1 MSSYFF
7 RRNSHLIIIKFK
19 SVLCHFWLHILCRI
33 YSAVAVFTDS
43 GSWQTGHLLE
53 YLVTLLFVLLL
64 DYILIFIHENSL
76 RIRFKECY
84 SSGDCVCFCRG
95 NSVATNSGS
104 LYTKFS
110 VWYFAD
116 RTVNMMSPPQILL
129 LSLCYEFLG
138 WRSFFPFPSCCMKH
152 HRSVR
157 YYLSLR
163 FIFSTCTE
171 NTPWFYTGS
180 LM

>member
-116 RTVNMMSPPQILL
+116 RTVNMMSPPPNFATKLVLWILGLEVFFSFSFLLYETPQISQV
-129 LSLCYEFLG
+129 LSLSEIYF
-138 WRSFFPFPSCCMKH
+138 
-152 HRSVR
+152 
-157 YYLSLR
+157 
-163 FIFSTCTE
+163 
-171 NTPWFYTGS
+171 
-180 LM
+180 